1 MLVLWITLHFL
12 HQGYM
17 LVPVTTVQLGEP
29 ATFICSLF
37 QTEVLPRQVHW
48 YKQTAGDT
56 LKVIVTMQKSKP
68 PKYAPDFPT
77 SRLELNNNSSFS
89 SLTILRT
96 IQEDEGMYHC
106 AVSEW
111 LSNTVWTG
119 TYLLIEG
126 FHQDLTL
133 GKIQGTLNSSV
144 VPRSTVSYG
153 TKQDSHVPGSSTW
166 SYGSSTL
173 IFLLCAVMAISLIVI
188 AILIVAMKKGNTDYC
203 KDVVPLQKPS
213 AIQKNQQNAAGV
225 LFYST
230 AIFAMMETDKGA
242 TKHAKAAERERIYTA
257 VKAFGLDSTE

>member
-133 GKIQGTLNSSV
+133 
-144 VPRSTVSYG
+144 
-153 TKQDSHVPGSSTW
+153 VPGSSTW